1 MIRWVVH
8 VTLAAAFTQ
17 SGCQPTGKA
26 APDQSETADQ
36 EIDGARLI
44 RVGPRMHVAPAFT
57 GTAVWRY
64 PNGKRRTAR
73 TFKNGI
79 LEGPMVSWYDDGQ
92 TKSYSVTYKAN
103 KKDGVAIGYYKD
115 GKMKFKI
122 PFTKGIHKNIET
134 WWYENGQKQF
144 EFEWVRGRRIK
155 ETAWNDKGVQVAR
168 PKPKPNVPRRQP
180 GWRPPSKSGSAP
192 STNQAPST
200 AKPTPTK
207 TESAPKKK

>member
-1 MIRWVVH
+1 MVRWIVH
-8 VTLAAAFTQ
+8 FTVAAAFAQ
-17 SGCQPTGKA
+17 AGCRPTERA
-26 APDQSETADQ
+26 APGQSETADQ
-36 EIDGARLI
+36 EIDGTQLV
-44 RVGPRMHVAPAFT
+44 RVGTRMRVVPAFT

-64 PNGKRRTAR
+64 PNGNRRTAR

-103 KKDGVAIGYYKD
+103 KKDGLAIGYYKD

-134 WWYENGQKQF
+134 WWHENGQKQF
-144 EFEWVRGRRIK
+144 EFEWMQGRRIK
-155 ETAWNDKGVQVAR
+155 ETAWDDKGVQVAR
-168 PKPKPNVPRRQP
+168 PKPNVPLRPR
-180 GWRPPSKSGSAP
+180 RPPSKSGSAP